1 MVILRQKIS
10 YSMESFSEFV
20 TKHENDDIAGLLLSG
35 KFPDNIDPGLA
46 ANTIEVR
53 RKMKRKVPSWYRHPE
68 LVYPLKLSGEQC
80 SSEATAMY
88 KAALA
93 ERIFRADNRTCGH
106 DLGNCCRK
114 PRIADLT
121 GGLGVDSWAFS
132 SVADAVLYNEMNP
145 DLAAA
150 AEANFAALGCSG
162 ITVKSFM
169 TVSSHG
175 KTDGSRRDPETGT
188 GHTASREMTPENII
202 GDFRPDIIFMDPAR
216 RSADGS
222 KVFLLEHCSPDVLT
236 LQEELFSLGRY
247 IMLKVSPMADTDMLL
262 KRLGDTVRQLH
273 IMAAGGECKE
283 MLILMDREFHGEC
296 TVTAANFHGYGAVTG
311 PGACNGWAE
320 MEFTLAGLRENDC
333 CGTGSSD
340 LLREGA
346 LLYEPGKALMKA
358 GAFRIL
364 DRRFPLEKLGR
375 FTHYYILDA
384 EASGKFRDE
393 LEDFGKFFVIC
404 EVLPLDK
411 RSIKE
416 TGKKYPEAEVTARN
430 IKMDTDTLRKK
441 LGVSSGD
448 SVHIFGLR
456 CDLLPE
462 RKDLLLVTRTCSN
475 RRNSGCKPDTSEGR

>member
-1 MVILRQKIS
+1 
-10 YSMESFSEFV
+10 MESFSEFV

-93 ERIFRADNRTCGH
+93 ERIFRTDNRTCGH

-169 TVSSHG
+169 AVSRHG
-175 KTDGSRRDPETGT
+175 KTDGSRPDPETGT
-188 GHTASREMTPENII
+188 GHTVYRATTPENII
-202 GDFRPDIIFMDPAR
+202 GDFCPDIIFMDPAR

-222 KVFLLEHCSPDVLT
+222 KVFLLEHCSPDVLS
-236 LQEELFSLGRY
+236 LRDELFSLSRY
-247 IMLKVSPMADTDMLL
+247 IMLKVSPMADISMLM
-262 KRLGDTVRQLH
+262 KRLGESVRQLH
-273 IMAAGGECKE
+273 ILAAGGECKE
-283 MLILMDREFHGEC
+283 ILVLMDREFHGPC
-296 TVTAANFHGYGAVTG
+296 SIVAANHVGRTDGGAPSGTVQKIS
-311 PGACNGWAE
+311 AKGWAG
-320 MEFTLAGLRENDC
+320 MEFSPADMEANVRGNIRVPESVSAGDI
-333 CGTGSSD
+333 
-340 LLREGA
+340 
-346 LLYEPGKALMKA
+346 LYEPGKALMKA
-358 GAFRIL
+358 GVFNVLCEIY
-364 DRRFPLEKLGR
+364 PLGKLGKS
-375 FTHYYILDA
+375 THYYILDA
-384 EASGKFRDE
+384 VASENEKTFRE
-393 LEDFGKFFVIC
+393 LADFGKFFDIT
-404 EVLPLDK
+404 EALPLDK
-411 RSIKE
+411 RHIKE
-416 TGKKYPEAEVTARN
+416 TGKKYPQAEVTARN

-441 LGVSSGD
+441 LGVSSGGN
-448 SVHIFGLR
+448 VHIFGLG
-456 CDLLPE
+456 CDFPSRHE
-462 RKDLLLVTRTCSN
+462 NLLLVCKETL
-475 RRNSGCKPDTSEGR
+475 SGC